1 MRNDLSMRG
10 RMIGLILLALPLV
23 TACSPQEVAD
33 DITRQAAESVILPVV
48 GDVMPEAQAQG
59 ATTCILQNAT
69 IEETRILARDVG
81 VEAGTST
88 VDNILV
94 IAGRPG
100 TLDCFRTI
108 GAPILPDRV
117 AL

>member
-1 MRNDLSMRG
+1 MRPDL
-10 RMIGLILLALPLV
+10 LLAATLLLA
-23 TACSPQEVAD
+23 ACSPQVLAD

-48 GDVMPEAQAQG
+48 GEVMPAPQAKG
-59 ATTCILQNAT
+59 AATCILQNAT
-69 IEETRILARDVG
+69 IEEIRMLARDVG

-88 VDNILV
+88 VDNVLS
-94 IAGRPG
+94 IASRPG
-100 TLDCFRTI
+100 TLACFRSI

>member
-1 MRNDLSMRG
+1 MRPAVLT
-10 RMIGLILLALPLV
+10 LLFLA
-23 TACSPQEVAD
+23 ACSPQQVAD

-48 GDVMPEAQAQG
+48 GDVMPTAQAKG
-59 ATTCILQNAT
+59 AAACILQNAT
-69 IEETRILARDVG
+69 IEETRMLARDVG

-88 VDNILV
+88 VDNILA

-100 TLDCFRTI
+100 TLACFRTI
-108 GAPILPDRV
+108 DAPILPERV

>member
-1 MRNDLSMRG
+1 MRHDPRPLALVAG
-10 RMIGLILLALPLV
+10 LLALA
-23 TACSPQEVAD
+23 ACSPQQVAD
-33 DITRQAAESVILPVV
+33 DITRQAAESVVLPVV
-48 GDVMPEAQAQG
+48 GEVMPAAQAQG
-59 ATTCILQNAT
+59 ATACILQNAT
-69 IEETRILARDVG
+69 IEETRMLARDVG

-88 VDNILV
+88 VDNILI